1 MEEDYMPT
9 ATRTDPRS
17 PYTRR
22 VPRKQRNR
30 RIRLDREGCVRIPRA
45 MLTRAKLKP
54 GDEVEIEATRD
65 GVTLHP
71 PAPEGLVWDRG
82 LLVIA
87 GKPLEDPVQAVRRF
101 DREDAAELVRR
112 CMKP

>member
-1 MEEDYMPT
+1 MPT
-9 ATRTDPRS
+9 AIRSTPRA

-22 VPRKQRNR
+22 VPNKPPRKRT
-30 RIRLDREGCVRIPRA
+30 IRLDREGCVRIPRR
-45 MLTRAKLKP
+45 MLAKAKLKP

-82 LLVIA
+82 LLVID
-87 GKPLEDPVQAVRRF
+87 GKPLEDPVKAVRRLE
-101 DREDAAELVRR
+101 REDAAAIARR
-112 CMKP
+112 ALGR